1 MKVFSAHSTRRA
13 PGFTLIELLVVIAII
28 AILAALLL
36 PALTAAKGK
45 AKATG
50 CISNL
55 RQLALGW
62 RMYADEN
69 NGTLAVNL
77 PYSGAANRSW
87 VNADFTTNSAAATN
101 QANIT
106 QGLIYPSVQN
116 VKVYHCP
123 ADETQVRGAPTILS
137 YSMNGWMGS
146 RTMSQSPYASVNAAF
161 RTFVREAEIS
171 AISAASRLWVLGDE
185 DASTL
190 NDGWSLV
197 TMDDQKPFA
206 SFPGVRHAHGGG
218 MNFADGH
225 TQIFKLRDPASSPG
239 KQISANNSDW
249 LLFKQMTTER

>member
-28 AILAALLL
+28 AILAAMLM

-45 AKATG
+45 AKAAG

-55 RQLALGW
+55 RQLSLGW
-62 RMYADEN
+62 KIYADEN
-69 NGTLAVNL
+69 NGTLALNV
-77 PYSGAANRSW
+77 PSAGIANRSW
-87 VNADFTTNSAAATN
+87 VIGDFGTNSAAATN
-101 QANIT
+101 QTNIT

-123 ADETQVRGAPTILS
+123 ADETQVRGVSTVLS

-146 RTMSQSPYASVNAAF
+146 RTMSQNPYASVNAAF

-171 AISAASRLWVLGDE
+171 AISAASRLWVLADE
-185 DASTL
+185 DSSTL

-197 TMDDQKPFA
+197 TMDDTRPFA
-206 SFPGVRHAHGGG
+206 SFPGVRHAHGAG

-225 TQIFKLRDPASSPG
+225 TQIFKLRDPTSNPG
-239 KQISANNSDW
+239 KQISTYNSDW
-249 LLFKQMTTER
+249 ILFKQMTTER